1 MCTHTQYNTIHPY
14 KNNTIQSFVILKIQ
28 LEIIML
34 SEIRLAQKEVLHDVT
49 HMWNLKIVNLIK
61 CNIRSGY
68 QHLERPGGERDGGK
82 FYQ

>member
-1 MCTHTQYNTIHPY
+1 
-14 KNNTIQSFVILKIQ
+14 
-28 LEIIML
+28 ML

-49 HMWNLKIVNLIK
+49 HMWNLKIVDLIK
-61 CNIRSGY
+61 CNSRSGY